1 MKKTLLTTVAM
12 ATISMNCFASS
23 ESTSIC
29 ELELQQINET
39 GKKPKT
45 YVSSCYFLLKEK
57 QSTQKELTN
66 ARFMQRLLQKST
78 TSLLRLASKLKGGA
92 IPPQTNNWE

>member
-1 MKKTLLTTVAM
+1 MKKLLLTTVAM
-12 ATISMNCFASS
+12 ATVSINCFASS

-45 YVSSCYFLLKEK
+45 YVSSCYFHFEGETRHSKGVDQCEVYAKTIAEK
-57 QSTQKELTN
+57 HNFTFE
-66 ARFMQRLLQKST
+66 AC
-78 TSLLRLASKLKGGA
+78 
-92 IPPQTNNWE
+92 E

>member
-1 MKKTLLTTVAM
+1 MKKLLLTTVAI

-45 YVSSCYFLLKEK
+45 YVSSCYFHFEGESNLAVSANQCEAYAKTVAEK
-57 QSTQKELTN
+57 HNFTFE
-66 ARFMQRLLQKST
+66 AC
-78 TSLLRLASKLKGGA
+78 
-92 IPPQTNNWE
+92 E